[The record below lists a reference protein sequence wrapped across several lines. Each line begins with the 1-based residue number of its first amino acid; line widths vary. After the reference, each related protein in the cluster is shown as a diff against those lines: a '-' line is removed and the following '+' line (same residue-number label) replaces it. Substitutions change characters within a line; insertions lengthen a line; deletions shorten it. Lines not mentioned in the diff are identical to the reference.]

1 MFLREFYSLQEK
13 PGCNMTEEGR
23 VCPEHG
29 LMECPGYKMIETS
42 AQEKLH
48 QRHQEIRKKS
58 GLPNPNYYKE
68 LKATFDLPDE
78 ERHVAVAALK
88 KKYKIKEQAPTG
100 HGQISTKYGADGTKV
115 SFDPATGGKTVSGAT
130 GTTSYNVAGQKTA
143 YQTPSINGTSQT
155 TNYQTGEKTTTGQV
169 GGIST
174 SMTQR
179 PDQST
184 VKTASTNLGDVTATT
199 AQGIGFGGTGKN
211 VQQGGNQVS
220 SITNAQGQTT
230 SFIGQPTQQDVEKA
244 IPQEPV
250 DEAGPFS
257 YGAKKPK
264 KGSVADLAAKK
275 RQEQEK
281 GRRPVEPK
289 DHMVGVARV
298 KKDVAEGTKG
308 ALAGGI
314 AGGMVGGIPGAV
326 IGGLGGYALGGTNP
340 EHLPDVD
347 DNRYAVFIDGRL
359 AARNGK
365 SLEDNP
371 YEEPEEM
378 DVWQDGWES
387 IFKEGVAEGLRDP
400 KDNPCWK
407 GYKPV
412 GTKKKAG
419 KTVPN
424 CVPTNEDIEK
434 YVEEL
439 ERAGYEV
446 LEEKTRLDPKCWKG
460 YRKAGTKMKGGV
472 RVNNCV
478 PYKD

>member
-257 YGAKKPK
+257 YGAKKPR

-275 RQEQEK
+275 RKEQEK
-281 GRRPVEPK
+281 DKQPAEPR

-298 KKDVAEGTKG
+298 VKEGEDLSQYSTERLKAYVKKVSGGGVPAFGSGAKLKRVQAELK
-308 ALAGGI
+308 
-314 AGGMVGGIPGAV
+314 
-326 IGGLGGYALGGTNP
+326 
-340 EHLPDVD
+340 
-347 DNRYAVFIDGRL
+347 RR
-359 AARNGK
+359 
-365 SLEDNP
+365 
-371 YEEPEEM
+371 
-378 DVWQDGWES
+378 ES
-387 IFKEGVAEGLRDP
+387 GVAEGLRDP

-460 YRKAGTKMKGGV
+460 KKIGNPKTKMKGGV